1 MTTCSTII
9 LSSTIITF
17 LNSEWIYTIYTLEI
31 GVLNDFS
38 IKLTTTIAQSL
49 TEDHM
54 WKMFKNRLLWHH
66 WTIWKETWLENSLYC
81 SLQIIYFSEIKYP
94 PPMHRNKLTGS
105 NWKMLRYLLLELI
118 YWTQTVYKIIIDNIP
133 IHCNEMRDTSYSN
146 FG

>member
-17 LNSEWIYTIYTLEI
+17 LNSEWIDTIYTLEI

-94 PPMHRNKLTGS
+94 PPMHGNKLTGS
-105 NWKMLRYLLLELI
+105 NWKMLGYLLLELI
-118 YWTQTVYKIIIDNIP
+118 YWTQTVYKIIIDNIA
-133 IHCNEMRDTSYSN
+133 INCNKMRDTSYSN